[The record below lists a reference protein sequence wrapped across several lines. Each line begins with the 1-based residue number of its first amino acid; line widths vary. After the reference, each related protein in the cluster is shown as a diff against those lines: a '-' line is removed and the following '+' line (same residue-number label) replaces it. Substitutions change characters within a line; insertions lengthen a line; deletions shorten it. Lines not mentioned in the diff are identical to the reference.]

1 MKCPNCSSQMFVADE
16 TISQKSHVTFF
27 RCSLCVSEHVS
38 ATPTIESL
46 NESPSQRA
54 GELLGQTVARVQYAV

>member
-16 TISQKSHVTFF
+16 SITQKSHVTFY

-38 ATPTIESL
+38 ATPLT
-46 NESPSQRA
+46 SPLQAPLSQRA
-54 GELLGQTVARVQYAV
+54 EEFLVRAVASPHYAA

>member
-16 TISQKSHVTFF
+16 SINPKSHVTFY

-38 ATPTIESL
+38 ATPVIRPL
-46 NESPSQRA
+46 NAPLGQRA
-54 GELLGQTVARVQYAV
+54 EEFLAQAVATAHYAV